1 MYCIRW
7 LHNFASEHTWENR
20 GTWIT

>member
-1 MYCIRW
+1 MYCIWW
-7 LHNFASEHTWENR
+7 LHNFASEHMWENR